1 MNMEIRARRNAGKIH
16 DMHTNN
22 ESIIYQR
29 LNEAQTLNDPY
40 AIPPFMYAQII

>member
-1 MNMEIRARRNAGKIH
+1 MEIKTRRDAGKIYG
-16 DMHTNN
+16 MYTYN

-29 LNEAQTLNDPY
+29 LNEAHTLNDPY